1 MQTKKLT
8 KAAKKR
14 LNDAGFC
21 DTWVGTMRKNAE
33 KEFNAKAD
41 EFVHIMKNGG
51 GVYNIHMLD
60 SIRDLQWLYNKL
72 AAYTL
77 AEKEIKVDIT

>member
-1 MQTKKLT
+1 MKTKKLT
-8 KAAKKR
+8 KEAKKR

-33 KEFNAKAD
+33 KEFNTKAD
-41 EFVHIMKNGG
+41 EFTHLMQKGG
-51 GVYNIHMLD
+51 GVYNIGMLD
-60 SIRDLQWLYNKL
+60 TIRDLQWLYNKL

-77 AEKEIKVDIT
+77 AEREIKVDIT